1 MKSCVACAEEI
12 QENALLCR
20 YCKTRQD
27 DPSFV
32 VVNKNSVAPS
42 DTEDKPSDQPNNL
55 PQPKNKIAIY
65 ALVLGISSTILFETF
80 VIPMASIVVGGIALG
95 RASELKAMGV
105 QDRGFG
111 FSLAGLILGIVYT
124 LTALIIATGLV

>member
-1 MKSCVACAEEI
+1 MKPCVACAEEI
-12 QENALLCR
+12 QQNAILCR
-20 YCKTRQD
+20 FCKTRQD
-27 DPSFV
+27 DPSFEIV
-32 VVNKNSVAPS
+32 QAPS
-42 DTEDKPSDQPNNL
+42 IAPSNAEAKPSKELSDL

-65 ALVLGISSTILFETF
+65 ALVLGVSSTILFETF
-80 VIPMASIVVGGIALG
+80 ISPMASIVVGGIALG